1 MEKQI
6 LRAKAINK
14 CQDRSA
20 HDQIAI
26 NNERAPQAFMDIST
40 KGKDQGREA
49 ILIGINRPGNLV
61 PGRDKP
67 LLLGNPAQIP
77 IGIVNGIA
85 FF

>member
-1 MEKQI
+1 
-6 LRAKAINK
+6 
-14 CQDRSA
+14 
-20 HDQIAI
+20 
-26 NNERAPQAFMDIST
+26 MDIST